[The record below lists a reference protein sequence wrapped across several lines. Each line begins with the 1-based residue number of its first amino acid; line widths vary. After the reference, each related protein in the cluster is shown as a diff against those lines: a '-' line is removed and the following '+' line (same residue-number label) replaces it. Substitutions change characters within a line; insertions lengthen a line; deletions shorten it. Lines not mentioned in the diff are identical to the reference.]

1 MSNII
6 NLEERRKARAEKAAQ
21 EAALAEQARQAK
33 AKNQNQDLRFERQ
46 EDFYSVTFKSLQKFY
61 KYSTEEDEQ

>member
-21 EAALAEQARQAK
+21 EAALAEQAKQDK
-33 AKNQNQDLRFERQ
+33 ANSQNIRIERKK
-46 EDFYSVTFKSLQKFY
+46 DYYSVTFKSYQKYY
-61 KYSTEEDEQ
+61 KYPTQEDEQ

>member
-21 EAALAEQARQAK
+21 EAALAEQAKQDK
-33 AKNQNQDLRFERQ
+33 ANSQNVRIERKK
-46 EDFYSVTFKSLQKFY
+46 DYYSVTFKSYQKYY
-61 KYSTEEDEQ
+61 KYPTQEDEQ

>member
-33 AKNQNQDLRFERQ
+33 AKNQDLRFETQ
-46 EDFYSVTFKSLQKFY
+46 KDFYSVTFKSYQKYY
-61 KYSTEEDEQ
+61 KYPTQEDEQ